1 MSLDTVLLKRLQAVD
16 TPTICN
22 AIEVAQNKR
31 GFSNFT
37 HQQMFWTEPDAPAM
51 VGYALTAKIRGRT
64 PPDDSPEV
72 LKQRRMDYYR
82 YVSDG
87 TQPGIVVIEDTDNEQ
102 ACGAFWGEINTIVH
116 KGFGIEGVVT
126 NGLVRDLGDIPSAF
140 PVLAGSVGPSHG
152 FVHVLDYNCPV
163 TLFGLQVQ
171 PEDVIHADRHGAC
184 AIPAD
189 ILDKMIPALDQLAA
203 SEAIVLTA
211 AKEPGFDFAAFEAAW
226 EAFEKS
232 RT

>member
-1 MSLDTVLLKRLQAVD
+1 MTMDTTLLERLRGVD

-31 GFSNFT
+31 GFANFT
-37 HQQMFWTEPDAPAM
+37 HQQIFSTEPEAPAL
-51 VGYALTAKIRGRT
+51 VGYALTAKIRGKR

-82 YVSDG
+82 YVSEG
-87 TQPGIVVIEDTDNEQ
+87 ARPGIVVIEDTDQEQ
-102 ACGAFWGEINTIVH
+102 ACGAFWGEINTSVH

-152 FVHVLDYNCPV
+152 FVHVLEYDCPV
-163 TLFGLQVQ
+163 TIFDMQVQ
-171 PEDVIHADRHGAC
+171 SGDLIHADRHGAC
-184 AIPAD
+184 VIPAD
-189 ILDKMIPALDQLAA
+189 ILDKIIPALDQLIA
-203 SEAIVLTA
+203 SESIVLTA
-211 AKEPGFDFAAFEAAW
+211 AKKPGFDFAAFEAAW
-226 EAFEKS
+226 AAFEKS